1 MQAVREAEERL
12 GCRVT
17 DVSAENCGWDLTSI
31 RLSPDGQIL
40 GEWHIEVKGR
50 AKGQNTITVSK
61 NEILYALN
69 QGNKFLLAIV
79 IVDGDAYEGPYY
91 IRHPFTQEPDWAEV
105 SKNLD
110 LNALIRRAEVR
121 EGL

>member
-1 MQAVREAEERL
+1 
-12 GCRVT
+12 VT

-91 IRHPFTQEPDWAEV
+91 IRHPFSQEPDWAEV

-110 LNALIRRAEVR
+110 IGALIRRAEVR